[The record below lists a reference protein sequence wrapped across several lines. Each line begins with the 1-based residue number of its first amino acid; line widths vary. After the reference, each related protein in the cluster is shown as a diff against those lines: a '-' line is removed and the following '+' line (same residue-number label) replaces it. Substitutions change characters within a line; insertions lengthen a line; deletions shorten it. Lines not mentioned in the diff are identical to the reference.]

1 MFCLSAVLL
10 SSCEK
15 SNGSSEW
22 IPETY
27 IIISD
32 THLGDQR
39 SIDDGYGWNLS
50 MKDTLVA
57 FLDYVGVNKLCD
69 RLIVAGD
76 MIDEW
81 VAPPAY
87 PAFADRGGN
96 ILTEQQFF
104 AGVVDANRTVF
115 DKFRELKNGGV
126 ELVYIP
132 GNHDMQLTED
142 DFTQVL
148 PGLFTQARSAGI
160 EGMGEYRPD
169 KEVFVEHGHRYD
181 IMNAPY
187 IGKNGVDGIE
197 GSILPPGFF
206 VSKLACGA
214 GMRSG
219 ESVKSLKGLDNIS
232 YNEAWT
238 AIGALLGQ
246 EDVATGTDGMT
257 KTYSFDDYAYNTCKL
272 FYGIDDLEELNDGW
286 SVRSR
291 RLNAEFEPAVT
302 ESLLSGYLSL
312 YCDKM
317 GLRLL
322 ESANLGSR
330 ILVWGHSHTPKLYLS
345 TDSGEERV
353 YVNTGCWVDGRIC
366 GSGNN
371 STFCKITK
379 TPDMLYEISLC
390 RFSIDA
396 AGQGQT
402 EVISKFT
409 IEYFLDGCRIRF

>member
-1 MFCLSAVLL
+1 
-10 SSCEK
+10 
-15 SNGSSEW
+15 
-22 IPETY
+22 
-27 IIISD
+27 
-32 THLGDQR
+32 
-39 SIDDGYGWNLS
+39 
-50 MKDTLVA
+50 
-57 FLDYVGVNKLCD
+57 
-69 RLIVAGD
+69 
-76 MIDEW
+76 
-81 VAPPAY
+81 
-87 PAFADRGGN
+87 
-96 ILTEQQFF
+96 
-104 AGVVDANRTVF
+104 VVDANRTVF

-206 VSKLACGA
+206 VSKLYCGA
-214 GMRSG
+214 GMQSG

-232 YNEAWT
+232 YNEAWA

-291 RLNAEFEPAVT
+291 RLNAGFEPAVT